1 MQFKCKL
8 CNKEFRNK
16 NNLHVHLN
24 VIHGIKNKLNLI
36 EYYIKYNNLEIPK
49 CPICGKNCEISKA
62 KNNKFL

>member
-24 VIHGIKNKLNLI
+24 VIHGIKHKDI
-36 EYYIKYNNLEIPK
+36 NNI
-49 CPICGKNCEISKA
+49 IIINNINCRKWGIWEQQ
-62 KNNKFL
+62 L